1 MRWRR
6 SVLRPKFT
14 FVKAT
19 PLSKLAVGKHNHFN
33 LIRLLAALA
42 VLWSHSYA
50 LTGQAEPFAYL
61 GKNLGSMAVDVFFVT
76 SGFLV
81 TTSLLQRGDAIDYL
95 IARTLRIFPAL
106 WLMLLLTVITLG
118 LLLTH
123 LSATEF
129 FKHPQTWRYVWK
141 TSTLLGHVE
150 YALPGVFEFNSYP
163 VIVNGSLWTMVYE
176 LSLYLALLAIWSLA
190 RLLSL
195 LMQPALA
202 FLLALILTVS
212 FFYGC
217 QHYAFYDTHF
227 LLRFSFLFFAGSVFY
242 LVRTHV
248 PMSSALFAVSVGA
261 MLGVA
266 VFFPTYFSTAYL
278 LCLPYALFYL
288 AYVPQGPLLQFNR
301 IGDYSYG
308 VYIYAFPV
316 QQAILALF
324 PAIAFWKFNYLA
336 ILITVVLA
344 MLSWHCIEQ
353 PMLQRRGKLRDLFRF
368 SGVPV

>member
-1 MRWRR
+1 M
-6 SVLRPKFT
+6 
-14 FVKAT
+14 KAT
-19 PLSKLAVGKHNHFN
+19 PLSALAVGKQNHFN

-106 WLMLLLTVITLG
+106 WVMLLVTVLGLG

-123 LSATEF
+123 LSVTEF

-150 YALPGVFEFNSYP
+150 YVLPGVFEFNPYP
-163 VIVNGSLWTMVYE
+163 AIVNGSLWTMVYE
-176 LSLYLALLAIWSLA
+176 LSLYLGLLAIWSLA
-190 RLLSL
+190 RLLSM

-202 FLLALILTVS
+202 FLLALSLTVS

-217 QHYAFYDTHF
+217 QHFAFFDAPS
-227 LLRFSFLFFAGSVFY
+227 LLRFAFLFFTGSVFY
-242 LVRTHV
+242 LARTLV
-248 PMSSALFAVSVGA
+248 PMSSALFAVSMGTL
-261 MLGVA
+261 LGVA
-266 VFFPTYFSTAYL
+266 VFFPNYFSAAYL
-278 LCLPYALFYL
+278 LCLPYCVFYL
-288 AYVPQGPLLQFNR
+288 AYVPKGPLLQLNR
-301 IGDYSYG
+301 VGDYSYG
-308 VYIYAFPV
+308 IYIYAFPV
-316 QQAILALF
+316 QQVVLVLF
-324 PAIAFWKFNYLA
+324 PTIAFWKFNYLVL
-336 ILITVVLA
+336 LITLSLA
-344 MLSWHCIEQ
+344 ALSWHSIEK
-353 PMLQRRGKLRDLFRF
+353 PILQQRARVRDLFRWQ
-368 SGVPV
+368 GVAA